1 MIFFLLTTSFSLIT
15 VITRCFILEEYI
27 RINSILNT
35 IMIDNYLLITRSFL
49 SVLIL
54 RWKRLLLTL
63 FKILGCSFKDI
74 HDCIVEVLFFPK
86 EFLLEFLLLK
96 LNWSDDSFVNFSGDL
111 FEMIIL
117 YFAEVFILVDNCKIK
132 SRSVFLF

>member
-35 IMIDNYLLITRSFL
+35 IMIDNYLLINRSFL